1 MHLASRFLNPYF
13 VMDVIWWVGLWLLIM
28 CFCVRLLFE
37 FLCHL
42 VHIFPFWNACW
53 IAEHFLVF
61 RPHFCIFQFLNHTS
75 TSFFQFL
82 CPCNPL
88 AHFFNYL
95 FLKFIS
101 TIISTGSHPNILSSP
116 FALLLTLPL
125 SPPAS
130 LPSSLSSSSSPAGV
144 EAT

>member
-101 TIISTGSHPNILSSP
+101 TIISTGSHPKYPFLTFCSAPHPSP
-116 FALLLTLPL
+116 FTSCLSALLPL
-125 SPPAS
+125 
-130 LPSSLSSSSSPAGV
+130 LLLLSCRC
-144 EAT
+144 